1 MDTKDKTPPFEGG
14 AFDNVVF
21 IDAFRNKF
29 ITDQK
34 PVQHK
39 YHACT
44 LETAETAWL
53 EAKRKLMEEDSPV
66 NIWAESM
73 LHQAFLITWGQ
84 A

>member
-1 MDTKDKTPPFEGG
+1 MDTKDKTPLAGG
-14 AFDNVVF
+14 ASDNVIF
-21 IDAFRNKF
+21 LNAFRNR
-29 ITDQK
+29 ITTEK
-34 PVQHK
+34 KLAQHK
-39 YHACT
+39 YHPLT

-53 EAKRKLMEEDSPV
+53 EAKRKLMEDDSPV